1 MVNTEKMVN
10 TDIEIFNPAD
20 VRRFKSRA
28 LKNFQPYNFLYDWA
42 AHQTLERLKDI
53 KREHTK
59 ILHIGKRHSAFYKTA
74 FPALEIFQD
83 GPEQDIGL
91 LPLENAAYDLI
102 LSTLDLH
109 TINDLPGALSQI
121 RNGLKPDGLFLA
133 SLFGGETLFELRNSL
148 TYAEMTTKGGASPRV
163 FPFADKQQLGALLQ
177 RAGFALPVIDS
188 EILTVTY
195 ENIFKLM
202 HDLRGMGE
210 SNAIAARSRKNPG
223 RAFFMEAAQHYQQKF
238 SEPDGR
244 IRASFEIIFLLGWA
258 PHASQPKALK
268 PGSAKNRLADALMT
282 TEIKTPDD

>member
-1 MVNTEKMVN
+1 MVNTN
-10 TDIEIFNPAD
+10 IEIFNPAD

-53 KREHTK
+53 KREHIK
-59 ILHIGKRHSAFYKTA
+59 ILHIGNRHADFYKTA

-91 LPLENAAYDLI
+91 LPIENASYDLI

-109 TINDLPGALSQI
+109 TINDLPGALAQI

-133 SLFGGETLFELRNSL
+133 SLFGGETLFELRASL
-148 TYAEMTTKGGASPRV
+148 THAEMTTKGGASPRV

-188 EILTVTY
+188 EIITVTY

-210 SNAIAARSRKNPG
+210 SNSIAARSRKNPG

-238 SEPDGR
+238 SEGDGR
-244 IRASFEIIFLLGWA
+244 ICASFEIIFLLGWA

-268 PGSAKNRLADALMT
+268 PGSATNRLADALMT
-282 TEIKTPDD
+282 TEIKTPDA